1 MTVVSDGFCEAA
13 TSNFVT
19 SIMLGVCLIRP
30 HSYKGRI
37 SSDMMCAG
45 GAPVKES
52 CKGDSGGP
60 FTVKNRD
67 TNQHQLAGVVSWGKG
82 CAAVSILLQD
92 LSIRLLIFRM
102 DCTECM
108 LRCQSTGLGLMRR
121 LL

>member
-19 SIMLGVCLIRP
+19 STMLGVCLIRP

-45 GAPVKES
+45 GAPEKES

-67 TNQHQLAGVVSWGKG
+67 TNQHQLAGVVSWGDG
-82 CAAVSILLQD
+82 CAVSCSEILPFH
-92 LSIRLLIFRM
+92 I
-102 DCTECM
+102 CP
-108 LRCQSTGLGLMRR
+108 
-121 LL
+121 